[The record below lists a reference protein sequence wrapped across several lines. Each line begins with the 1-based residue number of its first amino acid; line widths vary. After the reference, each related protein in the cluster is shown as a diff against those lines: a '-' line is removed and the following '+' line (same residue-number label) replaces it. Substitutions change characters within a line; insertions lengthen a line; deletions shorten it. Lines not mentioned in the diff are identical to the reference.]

1 MSSGHKARV
10 EQAGA
15 SYFRI
20 TSLDGKNK
28 FYGTAVIYR

>member
-1 MSSGHKARV
+1 

-28 FYGTAVIYR
+28 CYGTAVIYR